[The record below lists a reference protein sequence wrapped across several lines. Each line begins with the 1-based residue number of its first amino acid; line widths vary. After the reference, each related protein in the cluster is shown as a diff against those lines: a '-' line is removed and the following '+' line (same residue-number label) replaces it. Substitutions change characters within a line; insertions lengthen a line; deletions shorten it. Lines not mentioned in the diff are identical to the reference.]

1 LKIKEGI
8 EMHPNEDKRSA
19 SPSRNGRSQPPSVS
33 VRATAMHKEAED
45 RFQEKIVELFAG
57 AVRKQLIEKE
67 EAK

>member
-1 LKIKEGI
+1 
-8 EMHPNEDKRSA
+8 
-19 SPSRNGRSQPPSVS
+19 
-33 VRATAMHKEAED
+33 MHKEAED